1 MSTVTFTANIENGK
15 IIIPEMYQ
23 QELSN
28 GNTVE
33 VTIVKKKKIAET
45 KLLGKLIKN
54 PIQVKNFKPLTRD
67 EIYQRKQE

>member
-33 VTIVKKKKIAET
+33 VTIVKKKKISET

-54 PIQVKNFKPLTRD
+54 PIQVENFQPLTRD
-67 EIYQRKQE
+67 EIYQRTKE